1 MVIHFQKTLPEALQ
15 DIQFTGECKEFVVH
29 EPETRAS
36 HSSVFI
42 DHYGHAKWDVVDT
55 LNARYG
61 SQLSLPIDL
70 IHWLH
75 YEENDEVAY
84 FLSEAGSNAL
94 HNSEFKAQFKFC
106 IWFGRKGF
114 VLGME
119 QKGKGFNA
127 QLVYTKKSKE
137 NEGAAFRFYQNCQS
151 TIFFDNPTNAKLVYL
166 AFKI

>member
-29 EPETRAS
+29 EAETVVR

-42 DHYGHAKWDVVDT
+42 DHYGNAKWDVVDT

-61 SQLSLPIDL
+61 AQLPFLIDL
-70 IHWLH
+70 LHWLH

-94 HNSEFKAQFKFC
+94 HNSEFKAPFKFC

-119 QKGKGFNA
+119 QKGKGFDAHRVVKENI
-127 QLVYTKKSKE
+127 KE
-137 NEGAAFRFYQNCQS
+137 NEGAAFEFYGKCQS
-151 TIFFDNPTNAKLVYL
+151 TIFFDDPLNAKQVYL
-166 AFKI
+166 AFMI